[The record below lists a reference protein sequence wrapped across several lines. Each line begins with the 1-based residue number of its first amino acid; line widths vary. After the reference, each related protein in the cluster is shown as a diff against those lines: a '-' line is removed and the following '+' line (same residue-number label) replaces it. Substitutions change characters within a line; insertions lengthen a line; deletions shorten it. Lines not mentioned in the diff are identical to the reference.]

1 MRVTWSSAATE
12 PREAGCV
19 STRRASR
26 GLRALSLTGCCRA
39 GRAASGAVCSLAR
52 QNDERQPRHYFLT
65 STTTRSRCRCRR
77 RRRGASTTNCRRP
90 SSLPSDSPSFPF
102 ELGEV
107 ALGVADH
114 ALEAALKL
122 NVIHAVVRSIVRGR
136 QALPGCGAQVGSG
149 GGEGHQGR
157 SPGTSRVSAA
167 GEISLDSWVSRAC
180 FQCNAQG
187 YWHCFRS
194 RDASESQARRD
205 HVIDPAMTER
215 LPYLDAILCLDGLG
229 APYGDHAET
238 RASRAMHPN
247 GGVFYCHG
255 LRARDA

>member
-1 MRVTWSSAATE
+1 MVCPVRAPPPPRSRRTGV
-12 PREAGCV
+12 REATV
-19 STRRASR
+19 SW
-26 GLRALSLTGCCRA
+26 RA
-39 GRAASGAVCSLAR
+39 GK
-52 QNDERQPRHYFLT
+52 
-65 STTTRSRCRCRR
+65 TR
-77 RRRGASTTNCRRP
+77 
-90 SSLPSDSPSFPF
+90 
-102 ELGEV
+102 
-107 ALGVADH
+107 
-114 ALEAALKL
+114 
-122 NVIHAVVRSIVRGR
+122 
-136 QALPGCGAQVGSG
+136 
-149 GGEGHQGR
+149 GR

-238 RASRAMHPN
+238 RASRALHPN

>member
-149 GGEGHQGR
+149 GGEGHQIGSPVGVVR
-157 SPGTSRVSAA
+157 THLDPSPGGKCRKSLGDRGTRHAQNAGNRTLLRAPEGLEHRCRATRVRVRALAGAMEPAA
-167 GEISLDSWVSRAC
+167 DLPFAQTHPSEESDRA
-180 FQCNAQG
+180 G
-187 YWHCFRS
+187 GDGDDLS
-194 RDASESQARRD
+194 SDL
-205 HVIDPAMTER
+205 PA
-215 LPYLDAILCLDGLG
+215 GLG
-229 APYGDHAET
+229 HRPQT
-238 RASRAMHPN
+238 
-247 GGVFYCHG
+247 
-255 LRARDA
+255 